1 MKLSRRWGPQNLG
14 FDYDVWMNFQQILA
28 WLKFWKTGEAD
39 SEDMLHSIVLL
50 LREARTFSERELQIA
65 GEKGWGKRFD
75 GTEDPMYFVSKSEV
89 LTVLKAGKYVVQLV
103 QVKEPYSDDL
113 EASARNLTRQE
124 QKKAWF
130 EHRAWSS
137 IDLWNGAMSSSR
149 DLPKK
154 EAYAVLARFA
164 LQLGDANCSAI
175 YFPKEGWMM
184 PNDGTAED
192 GLRRLIDAFP
202 LK

>member
-1 MKLSRRWGPQNLG
+1 MP
-14 FDYDVWMNFQQILA
+14 
-28 WLKFWKTGEAD
+28 
-39 SEDMLHSIVLL
+39 HSIVLL
-50 LREARTFSERELQIA
+50 QREAHVFSEEELQPA
-65 GEKGWGKRFD
+65 GERAWGKRFD
-75 GTEDPMYFVSKSEV
+75 GTEDPMYFVSRADA

-103 QVKEPYSDDL
+103 QVNELYSDDL
-113 EASARNLTRQE
+113 EASARNLPRQE

-137 IDLWNGAMSSSR
+137 LDLWNSAVSSAR
-149 DLPKK
+149 ELPKK

-175 YFPKEGWMM
+175 YCPKESWML
-184 PNDGTAED
+184 PNDGTAEE

-202 LK
+202 LG